1 MIQSVSKSMVSCVAA
16 VLVGRGQLD
25 VAQPLTAY
33 VPEVSNSGYAG
44 ATVRD
49 ILDMRSGIAFNE
61 VYLDPA
67 ADVRIF
73 EKAIGW
79 APNDGEVPASL
90 YEYLAALPAARE
102 HGGPFEYRS
111 CETDMLGWV
120 LERASGT
127 RMPTLLSQTLWAR
140 LGTEEDL
147 DATVDR
153 AGAVL
158 HDGGFAVTL
167 RDLGRFGQ
175 LVANDGRVGDQ
186 QVVPAEWFEDIRAG
200 GPDSRAAY
208 VALEGSE
215 EPTGA
220 MYRSQFWWPFA
231 DRDVVMCLGIHGQ
244 MVYIDRSRRFVAAK
258 LSTTPLPWQETTYDD
273 TVALMQQLVDLVT

>member
-1 MIQSVSKSMVSCVAA
+1 MLADGEIRLETYPTGMPPDRTHMIQSVSKSMVSCVAA

-25 VAQPLTAY
+25 VAQPLTTY
-33 VPEVSNSGYAG
+33 VPEVADSGYAG

-61 VYLDPA
+61 DYLDPA

-90 YEYLAALPAARE
+90 YDYLATLPASRE

-127 RMPTLLSQTLWAR
+127 RMPTLLSETLWAR

-175 LVANDGRVGDQ
+175 LVADDGRVGDQ
-186 QVVPAEWFEDIRAG
+186 QVVPAAWFEDIRTG
-200 GPDSRAAY
+200 GPDSRA
-208 VALEGSE
+208 G
-215 EPTGA
+215 
-220 MYRSQFWWPFA
+220 
-231 DRDVVMCLGIHGQ
+231 
-244 MVYIDRSRRFVAAK
+244 
-258 LSTTPLPWQETTYDD
+258 LSPWR
-273 TVALMQQLVDLVT
+273 